1 MPKVTVTCPRC
12 LVQYNIDEAH
22 LGKTGHCKKC
32 DTTFVLTC
40 LVDTST
46 KTQLFPASALSHAA
60 TTGHQVIYTGDTPE
74 IWNVGDVILDAY
86 EVKPLKAGFDTSK
99 HYAEGG
105 MGLVYRVRHRGW
117 DLDLAL
123 KRPKRETFQTE
134 RGKENFERECTTWV
148 ELGLHP
154 NIVSCYYVRRIGDI
168 PMVFAEFVEE
178 GSLDDWIENRMLYQG
193 GPEESL
199 RRILDIAI
207 QFAWGLEYAHE
218 NRLIHQDVKPDNVM
232 MDGGVPKVT
241 DFGLA
246 KARVAAGEYVPDAT
260 QRSMFVSWGGMT
272 PAFCSPEQIEAA
284 LQVKSGVGDQER
296 THLTRRTDIWSF
308 GVSLLSMFMGT
319 APCTAGGHTAGKV
332 LKKYLGDPPQSDI
345 LPPLPPSVAD
355 LLTGCFRTNPADRPQ
370 SMTEMV
376 EVLQRIYLNELGS
389 SYPRQ
394 KPVTTQLKAD
404 SLNNRAASL
413 LDLGKVEEAS
423 KCLEE
428 AWELHPW
435 QPQVAQNR
443 GLLLWRTGQITDRDL
458 ILHLQEL
465 CRTRPLDWEAAY
477 SMGLVQLER
486 GELKQALKSLEQ
498 AIGLG
503 GRFEVQATLDEAR
516 TLIALAPR
524 CVRTFTELPRNALR
538 VYLSSDSRWVL
549 AQIDEQSLCLCNALT
564 GQLAV
569 TFHTTGT
576 ELSAGAVS
584 SDGRWKLTG
593 EDERNVQLWD
603 LTKNR
608 KVRTFRTITWGAA
621 RRAVGGDGSLELSAT
636 DDFSIVL
643 KDRESGNLLQAFWG
657 HTDKI
662 NTVCLSAD
670 GEWVVSGGNDR
681 TLRIWEVA
689 SGRCLRTFKAHAGAV
704 RAVYLASDGRWALS
718 TGLDRTLK
726 LWNLELL
733 RDKTRRFVSPTALC
747 HITSSEEAGRAQ
759 ADFVDLC
766 EQARRAA
773 GVGDYDE
780 ALERIR
786 EARGLPGYEVGREAL
801 DLWAMAGR
809 HCRRKYFL
817 DAWPVQSFD
826 GHSKDIHAGV
836 LSVDGRIV
844 VSASWDNTVRVWEA
858 DTGQCLWNLE
868 GHSDSVRSVSLDA
881 DGTRALSA
889 SWDKTLRLWD
899 IENGTCLRV
908 FEGHGN
914 CVTSAHMSPDGRRAL
929 SGSWDQR
936 LRLWDLEA
944 GTCIQSYSGHQ
955 SHINSVFLS
964 SHGIW
969 ALSGSEDKSA
979 RLWDLNSGE
988 CLRVFEGHAD
998 WVMSVVLSAD
1008 NRLALTGAKDWTLR
1022 LWEVASGKCIR
1033 ILKGH
1038 EAPVTSVCLSS
1049 DGRWAL
1055 SGSKDRTVRLWEL
1068 EGGSC
1073 VHVFKGHSGGVS
1085 SVFLSRDCRWMLSG
1099 SEDWSLR
1106 LWELDWEYDFPGWKD
1121 WDEAAR
1127 PHLETFLTLQTPVG
1141 NNKDSV
1147 VAPLEWDQVEFHSL
1161 MRVLQDH
1168 GLGYLKAQG
1177 IRDELE
1183 RMAVGWD
1190 GPPRLRETGG
1200 RGKLGPRSSS

>member
-12 LVQYNIDEAH
+12 LVQYNVDEAH
-22 LGKTGHCKKC
+22 LGKSGHCKKC

-60 TTGHQVIYTGDTPE
+60 TTGHQVIYAGETPE

-168 PMVFAEFVEE
+168 PMVFAEFVED

-246 KARVAAGEYVPDAT
+246 KARVAAGEYVPEAM

-308 GVSLLSMFMGT
+308 GVSLLAMFMGT

-332 LKKYLGDPPQSDI
+332 LKKYLDDPPQSDI
-345 LPPLPPSVAD
+345 LPPLPPTVAD

-376 EVLQRIYLNELGS
+376 DVLQRIYQNEFGAG
-389 SYPRQ
+389 YPRQ
-394 KPVTTQLKAD
+394 RPVTTQLKAD

-477 SMGLVQLER
+477 SMGLVQMER
-486 GELKQALKSLEQ
+486 GEIKQALKSLEQ

-569 TFHTTGT
+569 TFHATGI

-608 KVRTFRTITWGAA
+608 KVRTFRTIAWGAA
-621 RRAVGGDGSLELSAT
+621 RRAVGSDGNLELSAT
-636 DDFSIVL
+636 DDYSIVL
-643 KDRESGNLLQAFWG
+643 KDRESGDLLQAFWG

-704 RAVYLASDGRWALS
+704 RAVYLAADGRWALS

-733 RDKTRRFVSPTALC
+733 RDKARRFVSPTALC

-766 EQARRAA
+766 EQARQAA
-773 GVGDYDE
+773 GLGDYEE

-826 GHSKDIHAGV
+826 GHSKDVHAGV

-881 DGTRALSA
+881 SGTRALSA

-936 LRLWDLEA
+936 LRLWDLES
-944 GTCIQSYSGHQ
+944 GTCVQSFGGHQ

-979 RLWDLNSGE
+979 RLWDLDSGE
-988 CLRVFEGHAD
+988 CLRVFEGHTD

-1022 LWEVASGKCIR
+1022 LWDVASGKCNR
-1033 ILKGH
+1033 IFKGH

-1073 VHVFKGHSGGVS
+1073 VHVFKGHAGGVS

-1099 SEDWSLR
+1099 SEDWCLR

-1127 PHLETFLTLQTPVG
+1127 PYLESFLALQMPVG
-1141 NNKDSV
+1141 NNDDSV

-1168 GLGYLKAQG
+1168 GLGYLRAQG
-1177 IRDELE
+1177 IRDKLE
-1183 RMAVGWD
+1183 RMAVGWE

-1200 RGKLGPRSSS
+1200 RGKLGPRSSP

>member
-12 LVQYNIDEAH
+12 LVQYNVDEAH

-32 DTTFVLTC
+32 DTTFLLTC
-40 LVDTST
+40 LVDTAT
-46 KTQLFPASALSHAA
+46 KTQLFPGALSGHRAP
-60 TTGHQVIYTGDTPE
+60 HQVVYAEETPE
-74 IWNVGDVILDAY
+74 IWNVGEVILDAY
-86 EVKPLKAGFDTSK
+86 EVKPLKAGFDPGK

-168 PMVFAEFVEE
+168 PMVFAEFVED

-232 MDGGVPKVT
+232 MDGGVAKVT

-246 KARVAAGEYVPDAT
+246 KARVAAGEYVPGAM

-284 LQVKSGVGDQER
+284 LQVKSGVDDRGR

-308 GVSLLSMFMGT
+308 GVSLLAMFMGT
-319 APCTAGGHTAGKV
+319 APCSGGGHTAGKV
-332 LKKYLGDPPQSDI
+332 LKHYLANPPKSDI
-345 LPPLPPSVAD
+345 LPPLPPSVSD
-355 LLTGCFRTNPADRPQ
+355 LLIGCFRNNPKDRPQ
-370 SMTEMV
+370 SMTEIV
-376 EVLQRIYLNELGS
+376 EVLQRIYRNEFGTA
-389 SYPRQ
+389 YPRQ
-394 KPVTTQLKAD
+394 RPVTTQLKAD
-404 SLNNRAASL
+404 TLNNRAASL
-413 LDLGKVEEAS
+413 LDLGKVQEAA

-435 QPQVAQNR
+435 QPQVAHNR

-458 ILHLQEL
+458 ILHLEEL

-477 SMGLVQLER
+477 SMGQVQLER
-486 GELKQALKSLEQ
+486 GEIKQALKSLEQ
-498 AIGLG
+498 AVGLG

-516 TLIALAPR
+516 TLVALAPR
-524 CVRTFTELPRNALR
+524 CVRTFTELPRNALH
-538 VYLSSDSRWVL
+538 VYLSSDGRWVL
-549 AQIDEQSLCLCNALT
+549 AQIDEESLCLCNALT

-569 TFHTTGT
+569 TFHATGSKI
-576 ELSAGAVS
+576 SAGAVS
-584 SDGRWKLTG
+584 SDGRWKLSSENDRTL
-593 EDERNVQLWD
+593 QLWD

-608 KVRTFRTITWGAA
+608 KVRSFRTITWGTEQ
-621 RRAVGGDGSLELSAT
+621 RAVGGDGNLELSAT

-643 KDRESGNLLQAFWG
+643 KDRHTGDLLQAFWG

-662 NTVCLSAD
+662 NTVCLSVD
-670 GEWVVSGGNDR
+670 RDWVVSGGNDR

-704 RAVYLASDGRWALS
+704 RTVYLAEDGRWALS

-733 RDKTRRFVSPTALC
+733 RDRARRFVSPTALC

-759 ADFVDLC
+759 ADFAELC
-766 EQARRAA
+766 EQARQAA
-773 GVGDYDE
+773 GLGDYDE

-809 HCRRKYFL
+809 HSRRKYFL
-817 DAWPVQSFD
+817 DAWSVQTFD
-826 GHSKDIHAGV
+826 GHSKDVHAGV
-836 LSVDGRIV
+836 LSTDGRLV
-844 VSASWDNTVRVWEA
+844 VSASWDNTVRVWES
-858 DTGQCLWNLE
+858 DTGQCLWTLE
-868 GHSDSVRSVSLDA
+868 DHTDSVRSVSLDA
-881 DGTRALSA
+881 SGTRALSG

-899 IENGTCLRV
+899 VENGVCLKV
-908 FEGHGN
+908 LKGHGN
-914 CVTSAHMSPDGRRAL
+914 CVTSAHLSSDGHRAL

-936 LRLWDLEA
+936 IRLWDVES
-944 GTCIQSYSGHQ
+944 GTCLQSFTGHQ
-955 SHINSVFLS
+955 SHINAVFLS
-964 SHGIW
+964 SHGLW
-969 ALSGSEDKSA
+969 ALAGSEDRTA
-979 RLWDLNSGE
+979 RLWNLATGE
-988 CLRVFEGHAD
+988 CLRSFQGHAD
-998 WVMSVVLSAD
+998 WINSVALSPN
-1008 NRLALTGAKDWTLR
+1008 NRMALTGAKDWTAR
-1022 LWEVASGKCIR
+1022 LWDVTSGACKL

-1038 EAPVTSVCLSS
+1038 EGPVTSVCFSS

-1055 SGSKDRTVRLWEL
+1055 TGSKDRTVRLWEL
-1068 EGGSC
+1068 ERGTC
-1073 VHVFKGHSGGVS
+1073 VHVFEGHAGGVN
-1085 SVFLSRDCRWMLSG
+1085 SVFLSPDCRWMLSAG
-1099 SEDWSLR
+1099 EDWCLR
-1106 LWELDWEYDFPGWKD
+1106 LWQLDWEYDFPGWKD
-1121 WDEAAR
+1121 WDDAAR
-1127 PHLETFLTLQTPVG
+1127 PFLETFLVMRTPT
-1141 NNKDSV
+1141 NNNGETTGG
-1147 VAPLEWDQVEFHSL
+1147 PLEWNSVEFHGL
-1161 MRVLQDH
+1161 MRELQNH
-1168 GLGYLKAQG
+1168 GLGYLRAQEV
-1177 IRDELE
+1177 RHELE
-1183 RMAVGWD
+1183 RMAMAWE
-1190 GPPRLRETGG
+1190 GPPQLPEARDRS
-1200 RGKLGPRSSS
+1200 KLNSRNSS

>member
-22 LGKTGHCKKC
+22 LGRTGHCKKC

-46 KTQLFPASALSHAA
+46 KTQLFPASPLSHHGA
-60 TTGHQVIYTGDTPE
+60 GHHVVYTEETPE
-74 IWNVGDVILDAY
+74 IWNVGDVLLDAY
-86 EVKPLKAGFDTSK
+86 EVKPLGAGFESGK

-154 NIVSCYYVRRIGDI
+154 NIVSCYYVRRIGGI
-168 PMVFAEFVEE
+168 PMVFAEFVED
-178 GSLDDWIENRMLYQG
+178 GSLDDWIENRRLYQG

-232 MDGGVPKVT
+232 MDGGVAKVT

-246 KARVAAGEYVPDAT
+246 KARVAAGEYVPDSM

-284 LQVKSGVGDQER
+284 LQVKSGTADQER
-296 THLTRRTDIWSF
+296 THLSRRTDIWSF
-308 GVSLLSMFMGT
+308 GVSLLAMFMGT
-319 APCTAGGHTAGKV
+319 APCTGGGHTAGKV
-332 LKKYLGDPPQSDI
+332 LKGYLGNPPPSDI
-345 LPPLPPSVAD
+345 LPPLPLSVAD
-355 LLTGCFRTNPADRPQ
+355 LLTGCFRNNPSDRPE
-370 SMTEMV
+370 SMSEIID
-376 EVLQRIYLNELGS
+376 VLQRIYRSEFGTT
-389 SYPRQ
+389 YPRQ

-404 SLNNRAASL
+404 TLNNRAASL
-413 LDLGKVEEAS
+413 LDLGKIKEAS
-423 KCLEE
+423 RCLEE

-435 QPQVAQNR
+435 QPQVAHNR

-477 SMGLVQLER
+477 SMGQVQLER
-486 GELKQALKSLEQ
+486 GEIKQALKSLEQ
-498 AIGLG
+498 AVGLG

-524 CVRTFTELPRNALR
+524 CVRAFTELPRNAFC

-564 GQLAV
+564 GQMAV
-569 TFHTTGT
+569 TFQATGND
-576 ELSAGAVS
+576 LLAAAVS

-593 EDERNVQLWD
+593 ENDGTMQLWD

-608 KVRTFRTITWGAA
+608 RVRGFRTIAWGPAQ
-621 RRAVGGDGSLELSAT
+621 RAVGADGSLELSAT

-643 KDRESGNLLQAFWG
+643 KDRKSGDLLQAFWG

-662 NTVCLSAD
+662 NTICLSAD

-681 TLRIWEVA
+681 TIRIWEVA

-704 RAVYLASDGRWALS
+704 RAIYLEADARWALS

-726 LWNLELL
+726 VWNLELL
-733 RDKTRRFVSPTALC
+733 RDKSRRFVSATALC

-759 ADFVDLC
+759 ADFVELC
-766 EQARRAA
+766 EQARKAA
-773 GVGDYDE
+773 GLGDYDE

-817 DAWPVQSFD
+817 DAWSVQSFD
-826 GHSKDIHAGV
+826 GHSKDVHAGV
-836 LSVDGRIV
+836 LSADGRLV
-844 VSASWDNTVRVWEA
+844 VSASWDNSVRVWEA
-858 DTGQCLWNLE
+858 DTGQCLWTLE

-881 DGTRALSA
+881 SGTRALSG

-899 IENGTCLRV
+899 VENGTCLRV

-914 CVTSAHMSPDGRRAL
+914 CVTSVHLSADGRRGL

-936 LRLWDLEA
+936 LRLWDMGT
-944 GTCIQSYSGHQ
+944 GTCVQSLGGHQ

-964 SHGIW
+964 SHSLW
-969 ALSGSEDKSA
+969 ALSGSEDKTA
-979 RLWDLNSGE
+979 RLWSLASGE
-988 CLRVFEGHAD
+988 GLRVFQGHTD
-998 WVMSVVLSAD
+998 WVTSVALSAD
-1008 NRLALTGAKDWTLR
+1008 NRTVLTGAKDWTLR
-1022 LWEVASGKCIR
+1022 LWDVASGTCKT

-1038 EAPVTSVCLSS
+1038 EGPVTSVCLSS

-1055 SGSKDRTVRLWEL
+1055 SGSKDRTARLWEL
-1068 EGGSC
+1068 DGGSC
-1073 VHVFKGHSGGVS
+1073 VHIFEGHAGGVS
-1085 SVFLSRDCRWMLSG
+1085 SVFLSPDCRWMLSG
-1099 SEDWSLR
+1099 SEDWCLR

-1121 WDEAAR
+1121 WDETAR
-1127 PHLETFLTLQTPVG
+1127 PFLETFLILR
-1141 NNKDSV
+1141 
-1147 VAPLEWDQVEFHSL
+1147 APTAGIEGSTASPPEWDQVEFHGL
-1161 MRVLQDH
+1161 MRILQNH
-1168 GLGYLKAQG
+1168 GLGYLRAQG
-1177 IRDELE
+1177 VRSELE
-1183 RMAVGWD
+1183 RMAVGWER
-1190 GPPRLRETGG
+1190 PRQLPETDSRSRLNP
-1200 RGKLGPRSSS
+1200 RGSP